1 MSIEKDRKLLLFTL
15 LMTTMLLIPSC
26 ELIANVYAPSAPY
39 ASLTIT
45 SYTATGHWTQTFPW
59 TIEKSASPDTLTLDN
74 GQSGSSTWTISV
86 TKLSGVDDIWVGGQ
100 VCVSNGGTGSTEGLL
115 ITDDVYY
122 QDSAVPG
129 GFVFLTSGGVDLG
142 ADTSIAAG
150 ATTCYDYEVHW
161 STPLVSQS
169 PTGHIEY
176 KNTINVSISNAP
188 APAGT
193 TGPKTYSTSN
203 SSWSIPATPT
213 LINNEIDVT
222 DTNGHSYHF
231 SASGSVSYDQT
242 FACPQDAGTHTN
254 TATITQTGQPDD
266 ATVTVT
272 CNVAAGCT
280 YSMGY
285 YWQQHQESIDPL
297 LPISLGSLEV
307 TTRAQAVAI
316 LGIPD
321 ASNGIDK
328 LYAQLLTAKLN
339 INNGADDSAVASV
352 ISAADSFLSTHTS
365 ADWNTLSSAEHDAVL
380 SWMGTLDDY
389 NNGVI
394 GPGHC

>member
-100 VCVSNGGTGSTEGLL
+100 ICVLNGGTGSTEGLL

-142 ADTSIAAG
+142 TDTSIAAG

-176 KNTINVSISNAP
+176 KNTVNVSISNAP
-188 APAGT
+188 APGGT

-203 SSWSIPATPT
+203 SSWSIPVTPT

-231 SASGSVSYDQT
+231 SDSGSESYDQT
-242 FACPQDAGTHTN
+242 FTCPQDSGTHTN
-254 TATITQTGQPDD
+254 TATITQTGQSDD

-272 CNVAAGCT
+272 CNVVGACTGQLTQGYWKNHPDDWPVTSLTLGTVTYTKTELLSILDTEPAGN
-280 YSMGY
+280 GLI
-285 YWQQHQESIDPL
+285 QLAHQLI
-297 LPISLGSLEV
+297 
-307 TTRAQAVAI
+307 A
-316 LGIPD
+316 
-321 ASNGIDK
+321 
-328 LYAQLLTAKLN
+328 AKLN
-339 INNGADDSAVASV
+339 VANGATS
-352 ISAADSFLSTHTS
+352 TS
-365 ADWNTLSSAEHDAVL
+365 AIGDADALIGDLVIPPVGSGYLDPSATSPLIDALS
-380 SWMGTLDDY
+380 DY
-389 NNGVI
+389 NGACEVS
-394 GPGHC
+394 